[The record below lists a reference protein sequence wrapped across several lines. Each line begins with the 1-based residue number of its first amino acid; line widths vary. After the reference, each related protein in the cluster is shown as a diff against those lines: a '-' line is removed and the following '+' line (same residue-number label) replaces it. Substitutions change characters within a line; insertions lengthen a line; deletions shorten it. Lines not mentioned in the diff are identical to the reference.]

1 MIGPWE
7 IGGLVVLALLIFGT
21 GKITGIGKSLGTAI
35 RDFRESV
42 KSDTPEDEKP
52 VEETPKET
60 GNSND

>member
-21 GKITGIGKSLGTAI
+21 GKISGIGKSLGTAI

-42 KSDTPEDEKP
+42 KSDDEPE
-52 VEETPKET
+52 EEPIESKPKEA

>member
-21 GKITGIGKSLGTAI
+21 GKISGIGKSLGTAI

-42 KSDTPEDEKP
+42 KSDDEAEEKP
-52 VEETPKET
+52 IEDRPKES
-60 GNSND
+60 GNSNE

>member
-7 IGGLVVLALLIFGT
+7 IGGLLLIVILIFGT

-35 RDFRESV
+35 RDFKDSV
-42 KSDTPEDEKP
+42 KSDDEADEKP
-52 VEETPKET
+52 IDSKPKEA

>member
-42 KSDTPEDEKP
+42 KSDDDVDEKP
-52 VEETPKET
+52 IEDPPKET
-60 GNSND
+60 GNSNE

>member
-42 KSDTPEDEKP
+42 KSEPEDEKP
-52 VEETPKET
+52 IEETPKET